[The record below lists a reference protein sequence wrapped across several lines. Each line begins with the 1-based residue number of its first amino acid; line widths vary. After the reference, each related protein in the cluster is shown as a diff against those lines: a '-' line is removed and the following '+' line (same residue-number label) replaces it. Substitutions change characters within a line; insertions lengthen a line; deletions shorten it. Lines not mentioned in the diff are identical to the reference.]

1 MNILLETLRNEP
13 SMDFIFDYKNEIK
26 NIDDIIAIKPANFH
40 IDAFFEND
48 ELTLSIIGD
57 TMLTQPCAKTLKP
70 VDVNI
75 HVKTTLILSRN
86 EDADYMLEDEI
97 DLRSILFG
105 TIIAEKPYV
114 VYHPDAKDVSFDK
127 EKRPHPAFAD
137 LDKLFEK

>member
-1 MNILLETLRNEP
+1 MKILVDALKNEP
-13 SMDFIFDYKNEIK
+13 SMDFIFDYKNEIE
-26 NIDDIIAIKPANFH
+26 NIDDITAIKPANFH

-57 TMLTQPCAKTLKP
+57 TILTQTCAKTLKP

-75 HVKTTLILSRN
+75 HVKTTLIFGQN

-97 DLRSILFG
+97 DLESILFG

-114 VYHPDAKDVSFDK
+114 VYHPDAKDISFDK
-127 EKRPHPAFAD
+127 EKSPHPAFAD